1 DDCQIAIVEYMVIEC
16 PFFASMTGVINQL
29 RAHFGEDLRYVVRH
43 LPLPDIH
50 PHSQSAA
57 MAVEAA
63 GDQGHF
69 WDMHDVLFAH
79 QDELEIEDLMGY
91 AGEMG
96 LDVEK
101 FARDMEDPRNVRR
114 VREDVASAEA
124 SAARSTPTFC

>member
-1 DDCQIAIVEYMVIEC
+1 
-16 PFFASMTGVINQL
+16 
-29 RAHFGEDLRYVVRH
+29 
-43 LPLPDIH
+43 
-50 PHSQSAA
+50 

-69 WDMHDVLFAH
+69 CDMHDVLFAH

-124 SAARSTPTFC
+124 SGARSTPTFFVGEMRHMSEHDSASLIRALDRSAQGKTAAVDAHGISAYVTQRN